1 MPKLGGGQGPS
12 GPLVNAVVGHLH
24 DPHQQGMETLLHYH
38 PRRRHRVDAS
48 DYYLVEGV
56 EAVAIFHQQPGSNA
70 GIVVGIPVKEDR
82 LRRLPE

>member
-12 GPLVNAVVGHLH
+12 GPLANVVVGHLH
-24 DPHQQGMETLLHYH
+24 NLRRQGAEALLCGR
-38 PRRRHRVDAS
+38 PRRCHRVDDS

-56 EAVAIFHQQPGSNA
+56 EAVAIFHQQPGGNA

-82 LRRLPE
+82 LRHLPG